1 MNVVEYENDWK
12 YVWEYPAL
20 ALKWFIMEQRVY
32 CLATQME
39 RVVVAVTMVVTL
51 KTQVKLVETKV
62 EYLSLD

>member
-1 MNVVEYENDWK
+1 
-12 YVWEYPAL
+12 
-20 ALKWFIMEQRVY
+20 MEQRVY

-39 RVVVAVTMVVTL
+39 RVVVAVTMVVTF